1 MTVFEK
7 RSVVPASAAEL
18 FRYHAASRAFQRL
31 TAPWE
36 HAEVVEP
43 LRRLADGERA
53 IFTVSVGPV
62 HVRWVA
68 RHENVVDSGPPG
80 TVLGFD
86 DVMEQG
92 PASSWRH
99 QHRFEPLTDTTCT
112 LVDRITWTAPPG
124 GGFVVGPKLE
134 RMFAYRHAI
143 TIDDLMRARELQ
155 TDKPLTVGVTGA
167 SGLIGTELHNLL
179 NVLGH
184 TVVPLVRVTDGQ
196 RAPAG
201 SVGWTP
207 ATGIIDVDAVAAV
220 GGLDAVVHL
229 AGENIA
235 DGRFDADK
243 LTRLRSQRID
253 QTRLLWASL
262 QALPR
267 PPAVVV
273 GAAAVGFYGDRGD
286 DILDEDSPRGTGLL
300 SAFCAD
306 WETAITSAA
315 PVSSGA
321 PWRAVAV
328 RIGIVLSPAG
338 GALGKVLPLFKLGL
352 GGPLGDG
359 QAFMPA
365 IGIDDVADII
375 VRAIVDDR
383 VKGVVNAVGP
393 TPVRNSAYTRAVG
406 RAVHRPA
413 FMPVPLFALRMV
425 LGDLA
430 DHILES
436 MRVRPARLL
445 ALGHRFR
452 HDDVDHALHHLLGST
467 P

>member
-1 MTVFEK
+1 MPVFEH
-7 RSVVPASAAEL
+7 RSVVPASADDV
-18 FRYHAASRAFQRL
+18 FRYHAAPRAFQRL
-31 TAPWE
+31 TPPWD
-36 HAEVVEP
+36 HAEVISP
-43 LRRLADGERA
+43 LQRLADGEKA
-53 IFTVSVGPV
+53 TFAVAVGPLL
-62 HVRWVA
+62 VRWVA
-68 RHENVVDSGPPG
+68 RHEHVVAHGPPG

-99 QHRFEPLTDTTCT
+99 EHRFEPLTDASCT

-124 GGFVVGPKLE
+124 GGLVVGPKLE

-143 TIDDLMRARELQ
+143 TSADLQRAHDFK
-155 TDKPLTVGVTGA
+155 TDRPLTVGITGA
-167 SGLIGTELHNLL
+167 SGLIGTELHSLL
-179 NVLGH
+179 SVLGH
-184 TVVPLVRVTDGQ
+184 TVVPMVRVAAGA
-196 RAPAG
+196 RAPDG

-207 ATGIIDVDAVAAV
+207 ATGTIDPAAVDAV

-243 LTRLRSQRID
+243 LSRLRRQRID
-253 QTRLLWASL
+253 QTRLLWAAL

-267 PPAVVV
+267 PPQVVV
-273 GAAAVGFYGDRGD
+273 GAAAVGFYGERGD
-286 DILDEDSPRGTGLL
+286 EILDERSPRGTGLL
-300 SAFCAD
+300 SDFCAD
-306 WETAITSAA
+306 WEDAITTAPPSAT
-315 PVSSGA
+315 
-321 PWRAVAV
+321 WRAVAV

-359 QAFMPA
+359 HAWMPA
-365 IGIDDVADII
+365 IAVDDMADII
-375 VRAIVDDR
+375 VRAVVDAR
-383 VKGVVNAVGP
+383 LAGVVNAVGP
-393 TPVRNSAYTRAVG
+393 TPVRNRDYTRAVG

-413 FMPVPLFALRMV
+413 FFPVPRMGLRLV

-436 MRVRPARLL
+436 MRVRPARLVS
-445 ALGHRFR
+445 LGHRFR
-452 HDDVDHALHHLLGST
+452 HDDVDHALRHLLGDVG
-467 P
+467 